1 VAQDPVTPAP
11 RRRVSVGAGDDEIEV
26 EDAYGGRIPRRVVEA
41 IRAAQDRYGWGDG
54 WAVDGDQVT
63 WPRRGPDVT
72 PCFGRIKT
80 GPRRGEP
87 CTRWAGAGTEH
98 AGVGRCRQHGGSSE
112 AGRREGAWIVAH
124 GFARA
129 LDVTPWEALLTAVRI
144 AAGRVAWIESKL
156 ATASDDRQLEPPS
169 NDTEAEAA
177 RDADHAG
184 TNLNYW
190 VRQAEVWHDR
200 LARVSK
206 LAIDAGVA
214 ERLVRQLELEAELM
228 LRATSL
234 TFDELGLDDDTRTR
248 ALGIMSR
255 NLLALE
261 AQEVEVDDE
270 RENGYERD

>member
-1 VAQDPVTPAP
+1 VPSNETFDEEVA
-11 RRRVSVGAGDDEIEV
+11 
-26 EDAYGGRIPRRVVEA
+26 EA
-41 IRAAQDRYGWGDG
+41 AREARERFRGGDG
-54 WAVDGDQVT
+54 WGVDAEELT
-63 WPRRGPDVT
+63 WPARGPDVT
-72 PCFGRIKT
+72 RCFAMIQS
-80 GPRRGEP
+80 GPRRGWL
-87 CTRWAGAGTEH
+87 CDRDAGASTTH
-98 AGVGRCRQHGGSSE
+98 RGVGRCGRHGGNTE

-156 ATASDDRQLEPPS
+156 AQVAEDRQLEPVN
-169 NDTEAEAA
+169 NDAEDAAA

-184 TNLNYW
+184 TNVNYW

-200 LARVSK
+200 LAKVSK

-234 TFDELGLDDDTRTR
+234 TFDELGLDDDTRQR

-261 AQEVEVDDE
+261 AQEARGVEVEVDDE

>member
-1 VAQDPVTPAP
+1 LGGGFEDLIP
-11 RRRVSVGAGDDEIEV
+11 V
-26 EDAYGGRIPRRVVEA
+26 EDAYGGEVSRPQFEA
-41 IRAAQDRYGWGDG
+41 IRRAQERYRFGDG
-54 WAVDGDQVT
+54 WAVDGAEVT
-63 WPRRGPDVT
+63 WPSRGPDVT
-72 PCFGRIKT
+72 PCLGRIRT
-80 GPRRGEP
+80 GWRRGDL
-87 CTRWAGAGTEH
+87 CGRTAGAGTEH
-98 AGVGRCRQHGGSSE
+98 AGVGRCWQHGGNTE

-129 LDVTPWEALLTAVRI
+129 LDVTPWEALLTAVKI

-156 ATASDDRQLEPPS
+156 ATVAEDRQLEPPN
-169 NDTEAEAA
+169 NDSLAEPG
-177 RDADHAG
+177 RDSDHQG
-184 TNLNYW
+184 TNVNYW
-190 VRQAEVWHDR
+190 VKQAEVWHER

-234 TFDELGLDDDTRTR
+234 TFDELGLDDDTRQR

-261 AQEVEVDDE
+261 AQEVGIE
-270 RENGYERD
+270 RENENDRG